1 MNAIPDDPSGLDEMI
16 ADLKKAYHT
25 GKTMEAAHR
34 KETLRRMIQGLDEM
48 EAEFLEAC
56 RLDLGKDNFT
66 ALLAEINGAKV
77 GMQHEI
83 DDMDENMRERS
94 VDTPLVLAPAR
105 SVIRPEPLGV
115 ILVMSAWN
123 YPVNLLLVPA
133 AQAVAAGNC
142 VVLKPSELAP
152 HVSNVV
158 VKYCK
163 KYMDQQFFRV
173 VEGAAEVCKKLTS
186 LRFDKIVFT
195 GST

>member
-1 MNAIPDDPSGLDEMI
+1 MI

-158 VKYCK
+158 VRYCK